1 MLPWWYVHTTHTH
14 LAAIC
19 WTADPLS
26 VHSSVLLSFGRSPL
40 SLEEIKALHLMPT
53 NTHTHTHTA
62 VQQTL
67 VNYFFLP
74 CESLIAHINPAVR
87 DKYSSI
93 INQSSRQV
101 LRLSFSCSAHIH
113 PRLVANYTPLNR
125 SLLVRPA
132 AQSSIVQA
140 LRLTYSANR
149 GKPKEHHKSLALCY
163 WPTGVCIHPF
173 TFILCALSCSLE
185 EPGSNGGSPPPEPHL
200 PRAHRSCLNNF
211 TRTLSQNMQS

>member
-1 MLPWWYVHTTHTH
+1 MVICPYDTHTPR
-14 LAAIC
+14 C
-19 WTADPLS
+19 D
-26 VHSSVLLSFGRSPL
+26 LLDSRPTVCALVRPPFIRSLSPL
-40 SLEEIKALHLMPT
+40 IRGNQSASSDANK
-53 NTHTHTHTA
+53 HTHTHTA

-163 WPTGVCIHPF
+163 WPAGVCIHPF